1 MKISVFG
8 TGYVGLVTGTCFAD
22 TGHEVICVD
31 IDAEKIRLLSEGKCP
46 IYEPGLEPMLQR
58 NLESGRIRFSGDA
71 VAAIRESLFI
81 FIAVGTPPG
90 EDGSADLTH
99 VLTVARTIGAHMD
112 AYKVIVVKSTV
123 PVGTCDR
130 VRATIR
136 EATAIDFDV
145 VSNPEF
151 LKEGTAVDDCMMPE
165 RIVVGTDNIR
175 TAELM
180 KALYAPFVRTGNPI
194 LTMDIRSSETTKYA
208 ANAMLATRISFM
220 NEFANFCERV
230 GADIESVR
238 TGIGSDTRIGKRFI
252 FAGAGYG
259 GSCFPKDV
267 KAVIQMAR
275 QAGFQMQV
283 LEAVEA
289 VNERQKA
296 LLAERAVAFFGGD
309 LAGRKI
315 AIWGLSFKPKTDDV
329 REAPSLTVI
338 RMLLAAGAE
347 VVAHDPVAQ
356 DTARAV
362 LGDRILYVHSN
373 YEALQDAD
381 ALLLLTEWNEYRYPD
396 FERMKSLMRQPVIFD
411 GRNLFNPMELHQ
423 LGFHYQ
429 GIGRLGGM

>member
-22 TGHEVICVD
+22 TGHDVICVD
-31 IDAEKIRLLSEGKCP
+31 IDEAKLRMLSEGKCP
-46 IYEPGLEPMLQR
+46 IYEPGLEPMIRR
-58 NLESGRIRFSGDA
+58 NLESGRLRFSGDA
-71 VAAIRESLFI
+71 VTAIRESLFI

-99 VLTVARTIGAHMD
+99 VLEVARTIGAHMD
-112 AYKVIVVKSTV
+112 AFKVVVVKSTV

-130 VRATIR
+130 VRETIR
-136 EATAIDFDV
+136 AATAMDFDV

-180 KALYAPFVRTGNPI
+180 KALYNPFVRTGNPI
-194 LTMDIRSSETTKYA
+194 FVMDIRSSETTKYA

-220 NEFANFCERV
+220 NEFANFCEQV

-238 TGIGSDTRIGKRFI
+238 IGIGSDTRIGKRFI

-283 LEAVEA
+283 LEAVEE

-296 LLAERAVAFFGGD
+296 LLAERAVAYFGGD

-315 AIWGLSFKPKTDDV
+315 AVWGLSFKPKTDDV
-329 REAPSLTVI
+329 REAPALSVI
-338 RMLLAAGAE
+338 RALLAAGAE
-347 VVAHDPVAQ
+347 VVAHDPVAL
-356 DTARAV
+356 DTTRAV
-362 LGDRILYVHSN
+362 LGERIHYVHAN
-373 YEALQDAD
+373 YDALQDAD

-396 FERMKSLMRQPVIFD
+396 FGRMKSLMRQPVIFD
-411 GRNLFNPMELHQ
+411 GRNLYNPQELRE
-423 LGFHYQ
+423 LGFFYQ
-429 GIGRLGGM
+429 GIGRGKVK